1 MCNTGV
7 QVGKSRTEMDNRN
20 LLINADKR
28 QRRGLESKCVPNI
41 VNSWVTFLKSL
52 TKRPYVNDDN
62 SKYQHLYAEF

>member
-41 VNSWVTFLKSL
+41 VNSWVTF
-52 TKRPYVNDDN
+52 
-62 SKYQHLYAEF
+62 